1 MAKTW
6 KKDAYELIDY
16 DSDQLNTDK
25 IEIEE
30 VGFLHRGQNNK
41 IVFSKIKESNN
52 SENLLE
58 ITNEQNHYVLKLN
71 EYKIDEFENIVS
83 PNSTW
88 FLLRKT
94 FMDEKMNEYNI
105 KEGDILKIG
114 RITIRIRTIKFK
126 KNNGNKNTVPNTL
139 NEISDKNLQIIH
151 MENKKLNSEHHHGK
165 ACRICYIEEETTENP
180 LLQPCTCSGSM
191 KYIHLECLRQWLSN
205 RVFKPIEN
213 NQKCNI
219 YLYKQPE
226 CELCKTKFPDIIKQ
240 NGNTYMILDFNN
252 NFQNYMIVESLTLD
266 KNQNKYIYIVNMDNP
281 KNIITIG
288 RGSESSIFIN
298 DISVRRLHCFFN
310 INKKAKKLFL
320 VDNNSKFGTLVLIQA
335 KEITLGLDLK
345 LHVQIGRSYLEFISK
360 ISSNFFECCGVKEK
374 NNSDY
379 YYLQNKDKIIF
390 NKTLIIRSDNI
401 NQELDKPKVEDTKI
415 NNNEIDSNNKTFVN
429 ENNKDEIEIND
440 NEIKESNND
449 ENHQ

>member
-1 MAKTW
+1 
-6 KKDAYELIDY
+6 LIDY
-16 DSDQLNTDK
+16 DSDQLNLDK
-25 IEIEE
+25 IETEE
-30 VGFLHRGQNNK
+30 AGFLHRGQNNK
-41 IVFSKIKESNN
+41 IFFSKTKEGSN

-58 ITNEQNHYVLKLN
+58 ITKDQNHYILKLN
-71 EYKIDEFENIVS
+71 EYKIDEYENIVT

-88 FLLRKT
+88 FLLRKM
-94 FMDEKMNEYNI
+94 FMDERMNEYNI

-126 KNNGNKNTVPNTL
+126 KNNTTKKTIPSTTL
-139 NEISDKNLQIIH
+139 YDNSDRNLQIVH
-151 MENKKLNSEHHHGK
+151 MDNKKLDSDRHHGK
-165 ACRICYIEEETTENP
+165 ACRICYIEEETIENP

-205 RVFKPIEN
+205 RVFKHIES

-226 CELCKTKFPDIIKQ
+226 CELCKTKFPDIINH
-240 NGNTYMILDFNN
+240 NGTPYVILDFNN
-252 NFQNYMIVESLTLD
+252 NFENYIIVESLTLD
-266 KNQNKYIYIVNMDNP
+266 KKQNKYIYIVNMDNP

-288 RGSESSIFIN
+288 RGSESSIYIN
-298 DISVRRLHCFFN
+298 DISVSRLHCFFN
-310 INKKAKKLFL
+310 INKNSKKLFL

-335 KEITLGLDLK
+335 KEINLSLDLK
-345 LHVQIGRSYLEFISK
+345 LHVQIGRSYLEFVSK
-360 ISSNFFECCGVKEK
+360 ISSSFFECCGVKEK

-379 YYLQNKDKIIF
+379 YYSQNKDKIIF

-401 NQELDKPKVEDTKI
+401 NRELDKQKFEEIKH
-415 NNNEIDSNNKTFVN
+415 NNNEIDSNNKTSVN
-429 ENNKDEIEIND
+429 ENNND
-440 NEIKESNND
+440 IEIKESNND

>member
-1 MAKTW
+1 M
-6 KKDAYELIDY
+6 IDY
-16 DSDQLNTDK
+16 DSEQLNLDK
-25 IEIEE
+25 IETEE
-30 VGFLHRGQNNK
+30 AGFLHRGQNNK
-41 IVFSKIKESNN
+41 IFFSKTKEGGSN

-58 ITNEQNHYVLKLN
+58 IIKDQNHYILKLN
-71 EYKIDEFENIVS
+71 EYKIDEYENIVT

-94 FMDEKMNEYNI
+94 FMDERINEYNI

-126 KNNGNKNTVPNTL
+126 KNHTTKKTIPSTTL
-139 NEISDKNLQIIH
+139 YDNSDRNLQIVH
-151 MENKKLNSEHHHGK
+151 MDNKKLDSDHHHGK
-165 ACRICYIEEETTENP
+165 SCRICYIEEETIENP

-205 RVFKPIEN
+205 RVFKHIES

-226 CELCKTKFPDIIKQ
+226 CELCKTKFPDIINH
-240 NGNTYMILDFNN
+240 NGTPYVILDFNN
-252 NFQNYMIVESLTLD
+252 NFENYIIVESLTLD
-266 KNQNKYIYIVNMDNP
+266 KKQNKYIYIVNMDNS

-288 RGSESSIFIN
+288 RGSESSIYIN
-298 DISVRRLHCFFN
+298 DISVSRLHCFFN
-310 INKKAKKLFL
+310 INKNSKKLFL

-335 KEITLGLDLK
+335 KEINLSLDLK
-345 LHVQIGRSYLEFISK
+345 LHVQIGRSYLEFVSK

-379 YYLQNKDKIIF
+379 YYSQNKDKIIF

-401 NQELDKPKVEDTKI
+401 NRELDKQKFEEIKN
-415 NNNEIDSNNKTFVN
+415 NNNEIDSNNKTSVN
-429 ENNKDEIEIND
+429 ENNND
-440 NEIKESNND
+440 IEIKESNNN

>member
-1 MAKTW
+1 M
-6 KKDAYELIDY
+6 IDY
-16 DSDQLNTDK
+16 DSDQLNSDK
-25 IEIEE
+25 IETEE

-41 IVFSKIKESNN
+41 IIFSKSKEGSN

-58 ITNEQNHYVLKLN
+58 ITKDQNHYILKLN
-71 EYKIDEFENIVS
+71 EYKIDEYENIVS

-94 FMDEKMNEYNI
+94 FMDERMNEYNI

-126 KNNGNKNTVPNTL
+126 KNNGNKNTLPNTL

-151 MENKKLNSEHHHGK
+151 MENKKLDSDHHHGK

-205 RVFKPIEN
+205 RVFKHIEN
-213 NQKCNI
+213 NEKCNI
-219 YLYKQPE
+219 YLFKQPE
-226 CELCKTKFPDIIKQ
+226 CELCKTKFPDIIKH
-240 NGNTYMILDFNN
+240 NGNTYVILDFNHK
-252 NFQNYMIVESLTLD
+252 FENYIIVESLTLD
-266 KNQNKYIYIVNMDNP
+266 KKQNKYIYIVNMDNA

-298 DISVRRLHCFFN
+298 DISVSRLHCFFN

-320 VDNNSKFGTLVLIQA
+320 VDNNSKFGTLILIQA

-345 LHVQIGRSYLEFISK
+345 LHVQIGRSYLVFVSK

-401 NQELDKPKVEDTKI
+401 NQELDKPKVEETKI
-415 NNNEIDSNNKTFVN
+415 NNNEIDSNNKTSVN
-429 ENNKDEIEIND
+429 GSNKDEIEINE

-449 ENHQ
+449 ENNQ